1 MLLVSL
7 IISVVNI
14 WAILVHF
21 QPQAQK
27 QQKKYL
33 EKISSIFEKKKFL
46 YFGMEACSAQAQKL
60 FDILGWNF
68 PAPSQEIK
76 NFFYFSKTKL
86 PSHFRMTAHQV
97 VKRKNLPYSKVTA
110 N

>member
-1 MLLVSL
+1 MLLASL

-14 WAILVHF
+14 WAISVQF
-21 QPQAQK
+21 QSQAQK
-27 QQKKYL
+27 QQKNYL

-46 YFGMEACSAQAQKL
+46 YFGMEACSTQTQKT

-68 PAPSQEIK
+68 PAPSQETK
-76 NFFYFSKTKL
+76 NLFYFSKTKL

>member
-1 MLLVSL
+1 MLLASL

-14 WAILVHF
+14 WAISVHF

-27 QQKKYL
+27 QQKNYL

-46 YFGMEACSAQAQKL
+46 YFGMEACSTQTQKT

-68 PAPSQEIK
+68 PAPSQETKKILL
-76 NFFYFSKTKL
+76 FFQNKASLAFQDDCSSGRKTKKSPIL
-86 PSHFRMTAHQV
+86 
-97 VKRKNLPYSKVTA
+97 KGDC
-110 N
+110 